1 MSMKHG
7 INLDN
12 LNTSA
17 DPRQDFYRYAAGGWK
32 ERHPLK
38 PEEASNGI
46 FKLLDDEARENTRRI
61 FQSLAEDPDSKVRG
75 TIAQKISDLYSQAM
89 DMDRRNREGSAPIQP
104 MIERIERTTR
114 ENLSETMAWLALG
127 IDNAFINLAMGG
139 DPRDSDVYIIHLGET
154 GLGLGDRDY
163 YLVDD
168 DNILRILDA
177 YRDYI
182 FKIMRLS
189 GFDDTSAGR
198 IRDNVVAIETEFARH
213 KKAREDWR
221 DPLKSF
227 NIRPFEEVCRE
238 SSFDIKGIL
247 SHLGIEGITEINV
260 LSPGYNDFINS
271 YIHTLTERQIRDM
284 LLFGAISSSTGVLS
298 DDFAMADFEMYGRVM
313 SGKEDRDPLWKRAM
327 SIPCSMFGEAVG
339 QLYVKRHFSEESKT
353 YMVTLVENLRRSLGR
368 HIENLTWMSPE
379 TKAKALEKLSTLKAK
394 IGYPDKWKD
403 YSSMTIDPKLSYYEN
418 MHNVSM
424 WHQKEELAKW
434 GKPVDKTEW
443 GMTPQTVNAYYNPLA
458 NEIVFPAAIL
468 QAPFFDP
475 ESSDAENYGG
485 IGVVIGHEMTH
496 GFDDQGRN
504 FDAEG
509 NMVNWWTP
517 EDAAAFKEKTKGLIA
532 QFDEIEVL
540 PGLHA
545 NGQYTLGE
553 NIADQGGLRV
563 AMTAFLDSQKKKG
576 VDIKSPEAKI
586 DGYDP
591 MQVFYLNYANLWA
604 QNTREEEIR
613 SLTSGDV
620 HSLGENRVNVT
631 LRNLTPFFEA
641 FGIKKGDKMYRPAE
655 ELVVIW

>member
-1 MSMKHG
+1 MKHG

-12 LNTSA
+12 LDTSA

-61 FQSLAEDPDSKVRG
+61 FQSLAEDPDSKIRG

-139 DPRDSDVYIIHLGET
+139 DSRDSDVYIIHLGET

-168 DNILRILDA
+168 DNNRRILDS

-189 GFDDTSAGR
+189 GFDDAGAGR
-198 IRDNVVAIETEFARH
+198 IRDNVIAIETEFARH
-213 KKAREDWR
+213 KKTREDWR

-227 NIRPFEEVCRE
+227 NIRPFEEVCSE

-271 YIHTLTERQIRDM
+271 YIHTLTERQIKDM

-403 YSSMTIDPKLSYYEN
+403 YSEIEIDPARSY
-418 MHNVSM
+418 HDNV
-424 WHQKEELAKW
+424 LAASIWYTLDNFKKFH
-434 GKPVDKTEW
+434 KPVDKEEW
-443 GMTPQTVNAYYNPLA
+443 FMFPQTVNAYYSPRN
-458 NEIVFPAAIL
+458 NEICFPAGIL
-468 QAPFFDP
+468 QPPFFDITAD
-475 ESSDAENYGG
+475 DALNYGA
-485 IGVVIGHEMTH
+485 IGVIIGHELTH
-496 GFDDQGRN
+496 GFDDSGRKYDRDGN
-504 FDAEG
+504 LNDWWTAEDERKFNALTERLVRQFDA
-509 NMVNWWTP
+509 V
-517 EDAAAFKEKTKGLIA
+517 
-532 QFDEIEVL
+532 EVA
-540 PGLHA
+540 PGVHA
-545 NGQYTLGE
+545 NGTFTLGE

-563 AMTAFLDSQKKKG
+563 ALTAFLDATR
-576 VDIKSPEAKI
+576 DMDMREI
-586 DGYDP
+586 DGFSP
-591 MQVFYLNYANLWA
+591 LQRFYLSYGGVWA
-604 QNTREEEIR
+604 GNIR
-613 SLTSGDV
+613 PENILLRTQTDP
-620 HSLGENRVNVT
+620 HSLAMNRVNVA
-631 LRNLTPFFEA
+631 LKNITPFYEA
-641 FGIKKGDKMYRPAE
+641 FSVKEGDDMYIHESERI
-655 ELVVIW
+655 VIW

>member
-12 LNTSA
+12 LDTSA

-168 DNILRILDA
+168 DNNRRILDA

-189 GFDDTSAGR
+189 GFDDSGAGR
-198 IRDNVVAIETEFARH
+198 IRDNVIAIETEFARH
-213 KKAREDWR
+213 KKTREDWR

-271 YIHTLTERQIRDM
+271 YIHTLSERQIKDM

-368 HIENLTWMSPE
+368 HIENLSWMSPE

-403 YSSMTIDPKLSYYEN
+403 YSEIEIDPARSY
-418 MHNVSM
+418 HDNV
-424 WHQKEELAKW
+424 LAASIWYTLDNFKKFH
-434 GKPVDKTEW
+434 KPVDKEEW
-443 GMTPQTVNAYYNPLA
+443 FMFPQTVNAYYSPRN
-458 NEIVFPAAIL
+458 NEICFPAGIL
-468 QAPFFDP
+468 QPPFFDITAD
-475 ESSDAENYGG
+475 DALNYGA
-485 IGVVIGHEMTH
+485 IGVIIGHELTH
-496 GFDDQGRN
+496 GFDDSGRKYDRDGN
-504 FDAEG
+504 LNDWWTAEDERKFNALTERLVRQFDA
-509 NMVNWWTP
+509 V
-517 EDAAAFKEKTKGLIA
+517 
-532 QFDEIEVL
+532 EVA
-540 PGLHA
+540 PGVHA
-545 NGQYTLGE
+545 NGTFTLGE

-563 AMTAFLDSQKKKG
+563 ALTAFLDATRDMDRQ
-576 VDIKSPEAKI
+576 EI
-586 DGYDP
+586 DGFSP
-591 MQVFYLNYANLWA
+591 LQRFYLSYGGVWA
-604 QNTREEEIR
+604 GNIR
-613 SLTSGDV
+613 PENILLRTQTDP
-620 HSLGENRVNVT
+620 HSLAMNRVNVA
-631 LRNLTPFFEA
+631 LKNITPFYEA
-641 FGIKKGDKMYRPAE
+641 FSVKEGDDMYIHESERI
-655 ELVVIW
+655 VIW

>member
-227 NIRPFEEVCRE
+227 NIRPFEEVCRG

-403 YSSMTIDPKLSYYEN
+403 YSEIEIDPARSY
-418 MHNVSM
+418 HDNV
-424 WHQKEELAKW
+424 LAASIWYTLDNFKKFH
-434 GKPVDKTEW
+434 KPVDKEEW
-443 GMTPQTVNAYYNPLA
+443 FMFPQTVNAYYSPRN
-458 NEIVFPAAIL
+458 NEICFPAGIL
-468 QAPFFDP
+468 QPPFFDITAD
-475 ESSDAENYGG
+475 DALNYGA
-485 IGVVIGHEMTH
+485 IGVIIGHELTH
-496 GFDDQGRN
+496 GFDDSGRKYDRDGN
-504 FDAEG
+504 LNDWWTAEDEQKFNALTERLVRQFDA
-509 NMVNWWTP
+509 V
-517 EDAAAFKEKTKGLIA
+517 
-532 QFDEIEVL
+532 EVA
-540 PGLHA
+540 PGVHA
-545 NGQYTLGE
+545 NGTFTLGE

-563 AMTAFLDSQKKKG
+563 ALTAFLDATRDMDRQ
-576 VDIKSPEAKI
+576 EI
-586 DGYDP
+586 DGFSP
-591 MQVFYLNYANLWA
+591 LQRFYLSYGGVWA
-604 QNTREEEIR
+604 GNIR
-613 SLTSGDV
+613 PENILLRTQTDP
-620 HSLGENRVNVT
+620 HSLAMNRVNVA
-631 LRNLTPFFEA
+631 LKNITPFYEA
-641 FGIKKGDKMYRPAE
+641 FSVKEGDDMYIHESERI
-655 ELVVIW
+655 VIW

>member
-12 LNTSA
+12 LDTSA

-89 DMDRRNREGSAPIQP
+89 DMDRRNREGSTPIQS

-168 DNILRILDA
+168 DNNRRILDA

-189 GFDDTSAGR
+189 GFDDADAAR
-198 IRDNVVAIETEFARH
+198 IRDNVIAIETEFARH
-213 KKAREDWR
+213 KKTREDWR

-227 NIRPFEEVCRE
+227 NIRPFEEVCCE

-247 SHLGIEGITEINV
+247 SHLGIEDITEINV

-271 YIHTLTERQIRDM
+271 YIHTLSERQIKDM

-368 HIENLTWMSPE
+368 HIENLSWMSPE

-403 YSSMTIDPKLSYYEN
+403 YSEIEIDPARSY
-418 MHNVSM
+418 HDNV
-424 WHQKEELAKW
+424 LAASIWYTLDNFKKFH
-434 GKPVDKTEW
+434 KPVDKEEW
-443 GMTPQTVNAYYNPLA
+443 FMFPQTVNAYYSPRN
-458 NEIVFPAAIL
+458 NEICFPAGIL
-468 QAPFFDP
+468 QPPFFDITAD
-475 ESSDAENYGG
+475 DALNYGA
-485 IGVVIGHEMTH
+485 IGVIIGHELTH
-496 GFDDQGRN
+496 GFDDSGRKYDRDGN
-504 FDAEG
+504 LNDWWTAEDERKFNALTERLVRQFDA
-509 NMVNWWTP
+509 V
-517 EDAAAFKEKTKGLIA
+517 
-532 QFDEIEVL
+532 EVA
-540 PGLHA
+540 PGVHA
-545 NGQYTLGE
+545 NGTFTLGE

-563 AMTAFLDSQKKKG
+563 ALTAFLDATRDMDRQ
-576 VDIKSPEAKI
+576 EI
-586 DGYDP
+586 DGFSP
-591 MQVFYLNYANLWA
+591 LQRFYLSYGGVWA
-604 QNTREEEIR
+604 GNIR
-613 SLTSGDV
+613 PENILLRTQTDP
-620 HSLGENRVNVT
+620 HSLAMNRVNVA
-631 LRNLTPFFEA
+631 LKNITPFYEA
-641 FGIKKGDKMYRPAE
+641 FSVKEGDDMYIPESERI
-655 ELVVIW
+655 VIW